1 MKVCE
6 YLLLY
11 NIKIMDG
18 LLCQNCNIIKQF
30 KCYPAAMYDF
40 TRNGA
45 DAECRIQQT
54 RARVILDEMRN
65 AALES

>member
-6 YLLLY
+6 YLQLY
-11 NIKIMDG
+11 NIKNMDG

-40 TRNGA
+40 TRNGG
-45 DAECRIQQT
+45 CG
-54 RARVILDEMRN
+54 V
-65 AALES
+65 